1 MQGPIERAPVSIN
14 NGAFVATLIPG
25 LVDNTAT
32 RSLGGATVVNCGTTT
47 ESGTGCFDVMMPFG
61 TTLVSNITF
70 TALFSG
76 EDPTHNS
83 DFSLTSLQVSPVRD
97 LTVPEPATWLLLGT
111 GAAATHRARRRRQ
124 RSTTKG
130 PAA

>member
-61 TTLVSNITF
+61 TTLVSNIT
-70 TALFSG
+70 L
-76 EDPTHNS
+76 
-83 DFSLTSLQVSPVRD
+83 
-97 LTVPEPATWLLLGT
+97 
-111 GAAATHRARRRRQ
+111 HRALLRRGSDAQLRFLADV
-124 RSTTKG
+124 
-130 PAA
+130 AAGLASA